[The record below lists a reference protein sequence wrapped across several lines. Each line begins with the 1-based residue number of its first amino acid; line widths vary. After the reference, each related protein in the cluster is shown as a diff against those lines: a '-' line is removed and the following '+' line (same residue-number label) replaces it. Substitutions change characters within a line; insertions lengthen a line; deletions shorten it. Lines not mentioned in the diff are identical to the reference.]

1 MSYLSPLDA
10 AFLRMESVRTPM
22 HVGSLM
28 TFQLPED
35 APPDF
40 LHRLLDEMR
49 KRPFMPEPF
58 GSRLKE
64 GRLARI
70 APSWEPAKV
79 DMDYHLRHSAL
90 PYPGG
95 ERELGILVSRLH
107 SHPLDFS
114 RPLWECHVIEGL
126 APRPGQKGGR
136 FAMYFKAHHCAI
148 DGMGAIRMMQKWL
161 STDPESS
168 KVAGPWV
175 LAAKPPEPSR
185 KRKQTLMDRLR
196 APAKAAA
203 DQARGFRELVK
214 GLRTMTAGADSGARM
229 AMSTP
234 RSLFNQKISQQR
246 RLGTQILELPRLK
259 AVADAVD
266 VTIND
271 VLLAVVGGAARRYLL
286 ELKALPEK
294 SLLASVPV
302 GLQRPDGKPGNA
314 AAGFVAPLGTEL
326 ADPVERLKWIKR
338 VTERS
343 KRELQAL
350 PPAALNQL
358 ALLGISPM
366 LLGQMAGVLP
376 RLPPIFN
383 FVVSNV
389 VLAKKALFLM
399 GAELEAMYPVSF
411 LFDGYA
417 INITLVGYNDK
428 VAIGVLGCRE
438 AVPSLQRLA
447 VYMSDSLAE
456 LEAATV
462 VGRRARSRPARGPG
476 PARQPGP

>member
-28 TFQLPED
+28 TFHLPVD
-35 APPDF
+35 APPDY
-40 LHRLLDEMR
+40 LHKLLEEMK

-58 GSRLKE
+58 GSRLKQ

-70 APSWEPAKV
+70 APAWEPAEV

-107 SHPLDFS
+107 SHPLDLS
-114 RPLWECHVIEGL
+114 RPLWECHLIEGL
-126 APRPGQKGGR
+126 KSPDPKAGRR

-175 LAAKPPEPSR
+175 LAAKPPESSR
-185 KRKQTLMDRLR
+185 RRGKKTLAERLR
-196 APAKAAA
+196 APATAAA

-214 GLRTMTAGADSGARM
+214 GLRVMATGEDSGTRM
-229 AMSTP
+229 ALSTP

-246 RLGTQILELPRLK
+246 RLGTKILDLPRLK
-259 AVADAVD
+259 TIADATD
-266 VTIND
+266 TTIND
-271 VLLAVVGGAARRYLL
+271 VLLAVCGGAVRRYLQ
-286 ELKALPEK
+286 EYGEIPEK

-314 AAGFVAPLGTEL
+314 AAGFVAPIGTEL
-326 ADPVERLKWIKR
+326 DDPLERLKRIQR

-343 KRELQAL
+343 KRELQEL
-350 PPAALNQL
+350 PSAALMQL
-358 ALLGISPM
+358 ALLGISP
-366 LLGQMAGVLP
+366 LVLGQMAGVLP
-376 RLPPIFN
+376 KLPPLFN

-389 VLAKKALFLM
+389 VLSKKPLYLM

-417 INITLVGYNDK
+417 INITLVGYGDK
-428 VAIGVLGCRE
+428 VAIGVVGCRE
-438 AVPSLQRLA
+438 AVPHLQRLA
-447 VYMSDSLAE
+447 VYMGDALDE
-456 LEAATV
+456 LESAVAPP
-462 VGRRARSRPARGPG
+462 RKRKK
-476 PARQPGP
+476 